1 MNRPLLA
8 AVVTALLV
16 GAAVLV
22 SLLVDRTDG
31 GSGDRAPEAAV
42 ALAPGV
48 APPSR
53 ADLPT
58 ARPDEGERAAAPAA
72 VEEKTGPT
80 FDIVR
85 VDPEGAAVIAGR
97 GPPNSEITVYDQD
110 EAIGTATTDE
120 RGEWVLVPDEPLRP
134 GSRRLGAEVRTEGGE
149 TVLSEQEV
157 ILIVPEPAK
166 DVAGRPATET
176 GGALALAVPRE
187 GPGPTRILQG
197 PSGSGSGSAAPASG
211 AAGGETGD
219 TAGARGPGLAVLVV
233 DYDGEGRLI
242 LSGTATP
249 AATVQ
254 AYLNNGLLG
263 RVKADVE
270 GRWQLTPER
279 AVAPGIYVLR
289 VDQLG
294 PMGEVVARVEL
305 PFSRA
310 QPMASLPAGA
320 FVVVQP
326 GNSLWRIARRSYGE
340 GIRYSVIYEANRDQI
355 RDPDLI
361 FPGQVFM
368 VPRSE

>member
-8 AVVTALLV
+8 AVAAALLV
-16 GAAVLV
+16 AAAIAV
-22 SLLVDRTDG
+22 SLLVDRNGEGPAGAPGTD
-31 GSGDRAPEAAV
+31 V
-42 ALAPGV
+42 ALSPGV
-48 APPSR
+48 TPPSR
-53 ADLPT
+53 ADLP
-58 ARPDEGERAAAPAA
+58 AVRPEEAEPDGSGAAAAPET
-72 VEEKTGPT
+72 VTGPT

-97 GPPNSEITVYDQD
+97 GPPNAEITVYDQD
-110 EAIGTATTDE
+110 RAIGTATTDE

-149 TVLSEQEV
+149 KVQSEQEV

-166 DVAGRPATET
+166 DVAGRPTTET

-187 GPGPTRILQG
+187 GTGPTRVLQA
-197 PSGSGSGSAAPASG
+197 PSSEPAGAGTGAGG
-211 AAGGETGD
+211 AAGGTDGGRE
-219 TAGARGPGLAVLVV
+219 PGLAVLVV
-233 DYDGEGRLI
+233 DYDDAGRLI
-242 LSGTATP
+242 LSGTAAP
-249 AATVQ
+249 GSVVQ
-254 AYLNNGLLG
+254 VYLNNGLLG
-263 RVKADVE
+263 RVEAGGD

-279 AVAPGIYVLR
+279 TVDPGLYVLR

-294 PMGEVVARVEL
+294 SMGEVVARVEL

-310 QPMASLPAGA
+310 RPMTSLPSGS

-326 GNSLWRIARRSYGE
+326 GNSLWRIARRTYGA

-368 VPRSE
+368 VPRAE